1 MSRPAPED
9 LEDACRLTS
18 PERLRPTKR
27 LKTTAT
33 TTTMMIHSTE
43 DADVITKMEVD
54 SVAPASA
61 SSTMSPP
68 IDDPNKEDMEAEPKI
83 ITTSSLNNF
92 SSSTSSTSPSSSS
105 SSRDESTFQKVN
117 KLQKYVPY
125 AAHLT
130 KTREELWSNLQ
141 AHLLSAIAAQG
152 QPLLEW
158 LHACE
163 Q

>member
-33 TTTMMIHSTE
+33 TNTMMIHSTE

-54 SVAPASA
+54 SVVPA
-61 SSTMSPP
+61 SSTKHPP
-68 IDDPNKEDMEAEPKI
+68 IDDPNKEDIEAEPKI
-83 ITTSSLNNF
+83 ITTSSLNTF
-92 SSSTSSTSPSSSS
+92 SSSSTSSTSPSS

-130 KTREELWSNLQ
+130 KTREELWGNLQ
-141 AHLLSAIAAQG
+141 ANLLSAIAAQG
-152 QPLLEW
+152 QPLLDW

>member
-68 IDDPNKEDMEAEPKI
+68 IGDPNKEDMGAEPKI
-83 ITTSSLNNF
+83 ITTSSLNF

-130 KTREELWSNLQ
+130 KTREELWGNLQ
-141 AHLLSAIAAQG
+141 ANLLSAIAAQG
-152 QPLLEW
+152 QPLLDW